1 MTSKLHPVSYPAQT
15 SRCREGWQR
24 LWSRFPH
31 FLVAGGISTAVHW
44 SAMSG
49 LMAWDIPAL
58 WASSVGAAAGALTNY
73 WLQKGYVFRCVKSHE
88 RVVLLYLAS
97 VVGSWVANLILL
109 GILYQWAGVNIAYA
123 QLMTTSLVCLMNF
136 QVQRRVFL

>member
-1 MTSKLHPVSYPAQT
+1 M
-15 SRCREGWQR
+15 
-24 LWSRFPH
+24 
-31 FLVAGGISTAVHW
+31 
-44 SAMSG
+44 
-49 LMAWDIPAL
+49 
-58 WASSVGAAAGALTNY
+58 
-73 WLQKGYVFRCVKSHE
+73 FRCVKSHE

-136 QVQRRVFL
+136 QVQRRVFS

>member
-1 MTSKLHPVSYPAQT
+1 MGKFRG
-15 SRCREGWQR
+15 RCGR
-24 LWSRFPH
+24 
-31 FLVAGGISTAVHW
+31 
-44 SAMSG
+44 
-49 LMAWDIPAL
+49 
-58 WASSVGAAAGALTNY
+58 SVNELLAAEN
-73 WLQKGYVFRCVKSHE
+73 VFRCVKSHE

-136 QVQRRVFL
+136 QVQRRVFS

>member
-1 MTSKLHPVSYPAQT
+1 MGKFRG
-15 SRCREGWQR
+15 RCGR
-24 LWSRFPH
+24 
-31 FLVAGGISTAVHW
+31 
-44 SAMSG
+44 
-49 LMAWDIPAL
+49 
-58 WASSVGAAAGALTNY
+58 SVNELLAAE
-73 WLQKGYVFRCVKSHE
+73 GYVFRCVKSHE

-136 QVQRRVFL
+136 QVQRRVFS